1 MAGIFTAGYRHSNG
15 RNRLI
20 EERQPKQDRIVPR
33 RMMTNPYSIW
43 PVAMFHTMLDRI
55 CNEEMT
61 AVVVAG
67 RPEPTNAEREEMRQ
81 FVAFNINAHVVPAG
95 NA

>member
-1 MAGIFTAGYRHSNG
+1 MT
-15 RNRLI
+15 
-20 EERQPKQDRIVPR
+20 ERQPNQDRIVPR

-43 PVAMFHTMLDRI
+43 PVDSFNEMLDRI
-55 CNEEMT
+55 CNEEIS
-61 AVVVAG
+61 AVLTAG
-67 RPEPTNAEREEMRQ
+67 RPEPTEAERAEMRT

>member
-1 MAGIFTAGYRHSNG
+1 MT
-15 RNRLI
+15 
-20 EERQPKQDRIVPR
+20 ERQPKQDRIVPR

-43 PVAMFHTMLDRI
+43 PVQAFDEMLDRI
-55 CNEEMT
+55 CSDEIA
-61 AVVVAG
+61 AVTMAG
-67 RPEPTNAEREEMRQ
+67 RPEPTDAERAEMRT